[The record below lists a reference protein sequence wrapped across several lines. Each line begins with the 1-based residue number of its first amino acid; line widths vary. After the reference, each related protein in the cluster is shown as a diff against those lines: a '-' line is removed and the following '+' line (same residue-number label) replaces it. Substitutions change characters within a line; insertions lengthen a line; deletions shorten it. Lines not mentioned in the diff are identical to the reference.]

1 MEHSL
6 PIAATL
12 PEARP
17 ARAATISRF
26 ALAWFIASAY
36 WVISTLTRGV
46 LAANALAAGQ
56 IGWRQVPTVLAMG
69 AGYDLVVALCLCAPF
84 AVYLLVLPQRLY
96 RSAPHRAMVW
106 TGLALALFGLL
117 YLAAVEYFFFDEFN
131 SRFNYVAVEY
141 LIYPHEVFVNLRD
154 SYPVVPVMAAAAAL
168 TFALLWLGR
177 ESIRAALASSNRF
190 TDRARPALLVVLPLL
205 AAYALPEGAAPHPGG
220 NRVAGELAANGIASF
235 LSAALS
241 SRLDYDQ
248 YYLTVDGKEAA
259 SRARRLVSQSNA
271 TFLPGGSNPLA
282 RHVAYPDAPKPL
294 HVIVLLEESLGA
306 EFVGAYGD
314 TRGLTPHL
322 DHIARDSLVFTR
334 AYATGT
340 RTVRGMEAVTAS
352 FPPVPA
358 EAIVKRN
365 NNEKMFNWSTVM
377 HANGYSPT
385 FIYGGY
391 GTFDNMNYF
400 FGHNGYRVID
410 RTDMDKP
417 GFSNIWGVSDADLF
431 RNALRVFDE
440 QVARGERV
448 FSVVMT
454 TSNHKPF
461 TFPDGVP
468 GVAPR
473 GGGREAGVR
482 YADHAIGRFF
492 EQLRNRPWFD
502 DSLVVI
508 VADHGARVYGREDIP
523 LKTYEIPFLVYS
535 PRHVA
540 PGRIDVLT
548 SQMDVAPTVLGL
560 LNISYDSTFFG
571 KDVLL
576 AEPGE
581 RLAAFNH
588 NRDIAL
594 LRSDVLAELGFRQHF
609 AEYRYDLLHN
619 SQQPAIADPENIR
632 DAASLFQ
639 LAYQLYAR
647 GNYRVH

>member
-1 MEHSL
+1 
-6 PIAATL
+6 
-12 PEARP
+12 
-17 ARAATISRF
+17 
-26 ALAWFIASAY
+26 
-36 WVISTLTRGV
+36 
-46 LAANALAAGQ
+46 
-56 IGWRQVPTVLAMG
+56 
-69 AGYDLVVALCLCAPF
+69 
-84 AVYLLVLPQRLY
+84 
-96 RSAPHRAMVW
+96 
-106 TGLALALFGLL
+106 
-117 YLAAVEYFFFDEFN
+117 
-131 SRFNYVAVEY
+131 
-141 LIYPHEVFVNLRD
+141 
-154 SYPVVPVMAAAAAL
+154 
-168 TFALLWLGR
+168 
-177 ESIRAALASSNRF
+177 
-190 TDRARPALLVVLPLL
+190 
-205 AAYALPEGAAPHPGG
+205 
-220 NRVAGELAANGIASF
+220 VAGELAANGISSF
-235 LSAALS
+235 FSAALTS
-241 SRLDYDQ
+241 HLDYGQ
-248 YYLTVDGKEAA
+248 YYLTVDGNEAA
-259 SRARRLVSQSNA
+259 SRVRRLVAQPNA
-271 TFLPGGSNPLA
+271 VFLPGSESPIA
-282 RHVAYPDAPKPL
+282 RRVTYAAPPKLL

-314 TRGLTPHL
+314 TRGLTPNL
-322 DHIARDSLVFTR
+322 DRIAQDSLVFTR
-334 AYATGT
+334 TYATGT

-377 HANGYSPT
+377 RENGYRPT

-410 RTDMDKP
+410 RTDMDQP
-417 GFSNIWGVSDADLF
+417 GFSNIWGVSDVDLF
-431 RNALRVFDE
+431 RNALTMFDG

-448 FSVVMT
+448 FSVVMS

-473 GGGREAGVR
+473 GGGREAGTR
-482 YADHAIGRFF
+482 YADHAIGRFI
-492 EQLRNRPWFD
+492 EQLRSRPWFD

-540 PGRIDVLT
+540 PGRIDALT

-619 SQQPAIADPENIR
+619 AQIPVVTDPENIR

-647 GNYRVH
+647 GQYRVH

>member
-1 MEHSL
+1 MSH
-6 PIAATL
+6 AATL
-12 PEARP
+12 PVTGAGREN
-17 ARAATISRF
+17 RASRF
-26 ALAWFIASAY
+26 TLVWAAAAVFCA
-36 WVISTLTRGV
+36 ISTLTR
-46 LAANALAAGQ
+46 AALSARALAAGQ
-56 IGWRQVPTVLAMG
+56 VEWGTLPGVMALG
-69 AGYDLVVALCLCAPF
+69 AGRDFMVALAVCAPF
-84 AVYLLVLPQRLY
+84 AVYLLFLPERLY
-96 RSAPHRAMVW
+96 RSTMHRRLTWA
-106 TGLALALFGLL
+106 GLALALYGLL

-131 SRFNYVAVEY
+131 ARFNYVAVEY
-141 LIYPHEVFVNLRD
+141 LIYPHEVFVNIRD
-154 SYPVVPVMAAAAAL
+154 SYPVVQVMIAAAAL
-168 TFALLWLGR
+168 TLAVLWLGR
-177 ESIRAALASSNRF
+177 GLVRAALASNSRF
-190 TDRARPALLVVLPLL
+190 AQRARPALLVILPLL
-205 AAYALPEGAAPHPGG
+205 AAYALPEGTATHPGA
-220 NRVAGELAANGIASF
+220 NRVAGEISANGIASF
-235 LSAALS
+235 FNAALTS
-241 SRLDYDQ
+241 HLDYDQ

-259 SRARRLVSQSNA
+259 ARARRLVAQPNA
-271 TFLPGGSNPLA
+271 VFLPGHASPIA
-282 RHVAYPDAPKPL
+282 RRITYAAPPRPL

-314 TRGLTPHL
+314 TRGLTPQL
-322 DHIARDSLVFTR
+322 DRIARDSLVFTR
-334 AYATGT
+334 TYATGT
-340 RTVRGMEAVTAS
+340 RTVRGMEAVVAS

-358 EAIVKRN
+358 ESIVKRS
-365 NNEKMFNWSTVM
+365 NNENMFNWSSVM
-377 HANGYSPT
+377 RENGYSPT
-385 FIYGGY
+385 FVYGGY

-400 FGHNGYRVID
+400 FSHNGYRVID

-431 RNALRVFDE
+431 RNAIRVYDE

-482 YADHAIGRFF
+482 YADHAIGRFI
-492 EQLRNRPWFD
+492 EQLRSRPWFD

-540 PGRIDVLT
+540 PGRIDALT
-548 SQMDVAPTVLGL
+548 SQIDVAPTVLGL

-576 AEPGE
+576 AEAGG
-581 RLAAFNH
+581 RLAALNH

-594 LRSDVLAELGFRQHF
+594 LRSDVLAELSFQKRFG
-609 AEYRYDLLHN
+609 EYRYDLLRN
-619 SQQPAIADPENIR
+619 AQTPAVPDPENIH

-639 LAYQLYAR
+639 LAHELYTR
-647 GNYRVH
+647 GHYRVH